1 MASLLNTTAPLSS
14 ELSLI
19 VQLIALAFL
28 VVGFIV
34 VKQKK
39 YMPHGSI
46 MFVAT
51 LANLVSVLTVMVP
64 VALRLGRISVPG
76 FNLLFRTHAVMG
88 VIVLGA
94 TGFIQ
99 WEWRFQKPGP
109 TCFKRKKWM
118 LGFAIAWIVQ
128 VILGIILFMR
138 LNPVVI
144 PG

>member
-19 VQLIALAFL
+19 MQLIALTLL
-28 VVGFIV
+28 VGGFIV

-109 TCFKRKKWM
+109 TCFNKKKWM
-118 LGFAIAWIVQ
+118 LGLAIAWIAQ
-128 VILGIILFMR
+128 LILGIILFMR